1 MEVYR
6 LEGLQRVGAEGYV
19 REACRFIGAFLF
31 LISRTFSNF
40 LVSDSVVDLETADLK
55 Y

>member
-1 MEVYR
+1 MSGSV
-6 LEGLQRVGAEGYV
+6 LQSVTLYALRADSLKS
-19 REACRFIGAFLF
+19 CGAFLF
-31 LISRTFSNF
+31 LVSRIFSNF